1 MNEIE
6 DITLYE
12 LVQIILKGWKI
23 ILITTLL
30 AIGISSVILFT
41 YNTPTYKSES
51 VASIDYIQE
60 FFTELGQYKIPY
72 SKSEEFIP
80 LLKNPEFIEFL
91 SKINKLSYME
101 VDSSITLTASDINE
115 YKLSVSNKD
124 EDKLYELYN
133 SIKKYSKYF
142 IDYKLADK
150 FIDQNELVYNLKS
163 KTLEKQLSDK
173 MQILQYLENELSKTQ
188 KLINSNVVNP
198 EYSTLSSQ
206 FVQSKRDIAEI
217 NFAIKEIEINIP
229 KIKAYKSNNDTFE
242 KYLLSSQQL
251 FINNLVIIY
260 SNEINSTL
268 YRFNSKTLFPVSI
281 LTGSLIGVFII
292 FFKNYWQ
299 NNKK

>member
-1 MNEIE
+1 
-6 DITLYE
+6 
-12 LVQIILKGWKI
+12 
-23 ILITTLL
+23 
-30 AIGISSVILFT
+30 
-41 YNTPTYKSES
+41 
-51 VASIDYIQE
+51 
-60 FFTELGQYKIPY
+60 
-72 SKSEEFIP
+72 
-80 LLKNPEFIEFL
+80 
-91 SKINKLSYME
+91 ME

-124 EDKLYELYN
+124 ENKLYELYN

-281 LTGSLIGVFII
+281 LTGSSIGVFII